1 MKRLSLK
8 QKVRNMRIQEIRMIQ
23 RIKKNKKNKKNC
35 RTGEEQLRTIITLP
49 MPPFITIF
57 LNKNR
62 TKLLKVTNKL
72 RDYYFRKN
80 ICMKLDFSET
90 KKMFTEG
97 TLYLLAELET
107 LKVTNPDILAIKG
120 LGQFEQHDQ
129 YLCRP
134 DHHLQ
139 RVVILP
145 APERLGSSRQR
156 DVPAPSPE

>member
-80 ICMKLDFSET
+80 EQALVGSN
-90 KKMFTEG
+90 G
-97 TLYLLAELET
+97 GELF
-107 LKVTNPDILAIKG
+107 I
-120 LGQFEQHDQ
+120 
-129 YLCRP
+129 
-134 DHHLQ
+134 
-139 RVVILP
+139 
-145 APERLGSSRQR
+145 
-156 DVPAPSPE
+156 VPAIATNSENSINSVKSPKIIWIF